1 MKTKE
6 VEEKLG
12 LTKYTLRY
20 YEKEGI
26 IHPDKDDNGYRNYS
40 DEDIQILHLVKFLR
54 NLEISMDDIKGI
66 LNGELSFQECLSVNK
81 IHLDHKLEHLQE
93 VKKTM
98 DNYHEK
104 NIPLIPALAQV
115 DLVENK
121 KGLGYRK
128 TNQEITLGK
137 KPDKARV
144 LRKWLI
150 SFLLTYILNYI
161 GISIIGTIDDIT
173 IRIAYIFVLVLPFF
187 ILIHTLIFGLN
198 DKMTTIENSQDQ
210 SIEFIN
216 DGIRYYQRKSMLGH
230 VKYMYSIM
238 LGKQD
243 KYLIY
248 RKYED
253 IDKIVLKKKRRYIK
267 VGAPIAT
274 QVDSIDFTFY
284 FKNGEYFYF
293 YWPSTYD
300 NDMKAI
306 AIILDEV
313 VDNVVDEN
321 DVLDS
326 FRLNKKS

>member
-1 MKTKE
+1 MKTKD
-6 VEEKLG
+6 VEERLG

-26 IHPDKDDNGYRNYS
+26 IHPEKDDNGYRNYS

-128 TNQEITLGK
+128 TNTEITLGK
-137 KPDKARV
+137 KADKARV

-150 SFLLTYILNYI
+150 AALLAGHITYILSVFVVRIDNI
-161 GISIIGTIDDIT
+161 IISLIILLLL
-173 IRIAYIFVLVLPFF
+173 FL
-187 ILIHTLIFGLN
+187 LIHSVIFGLN

-210 SIEFIN
+210 SIEFIQE
-216 DGIRYYQRKSMLGH
+216 GIRYYQRKSLLGH
-230 VKYMYSIM
+230 VKYMYTVM
-238 LGKQD
+238 LGRQD
-243 KYLIY
+243 KCLIY
-248 RKYED
+248 RKYDD
-253 IDKIVLKKKRRYIK
+253 IEKVILKKNRRYMKI
-267 VGAPIAT
+267 GTPIAT
-274 QVDSIDFTFY
+274 QVESIDFTFY
-284 FKNGEYFYF
+284 FQDGEHFYF

-300 NDMKAI
+300 NDMQAI

-313 VDNVVDEN
+313 VDNIEDQDDILNSLKV
-321 DVLDS
+321 
-326 FRLNKKS
+326 NKKS